1 MRARSLA
8 RARGF
13 TMTEL
18 MVVVAILGILAAVAG
33 PNMIN
38 MVRAQKV
45 KTAAFD
51 VFSSLNFARS
61 EAIKRNRSVTLTPV
75 GGNWA
80 SGWQIADGAGTTLR
94 DQAGWDDLALTGPA
108 TVIFASNGRIS
119 TPAAQFNLSAT
130 NVVTAKNRCISLD
143 LSGRAVSREGA
154 C

>member
-1 MRARSLA
+1 
-8 RARGF
+8 
-13 TMTEL
+13 MTEL
-18 MVVVAILGILAAVAG
+18 MVVVGILGILAAVAA

-61 EAIKRNRSVTLTPV
+61 EAIKRNRPVTITPN

-80 SGWQIADGAGTTLR
+80 LGWQINDSANTRLR
-94 DQAGWDDLALTGPA
+94 DQPGWDDITLAGPA
-108 TVIFASNGRIS
+108 GVTFASNGRP
-119 TPAAQFNLSAT
+119 TGAAAQFDLSAY
-130 NVVTAKNRCISLD
+130 NVATAKKRCISLD
-143 LSGRAVSREGA
+143 LSGRAVSKEGA